1 MTRLACQ
8 IVGCT
13 VAKKKGHHGTETH
26 SKASKKDK
34 KQNYKKESAIS
45 QSPAFTQVLKSQHNP
60 IMKKQSTS
68 QKSCS
73 RTNFTTTFTHPLT
86 FSTVR
91 DHNPFQLSGEDK
103 TTINPQPSTFFFL
116 DYHHPS
122 SLITSRHRSFFI
134 VRPRLP
140 SLIVRKRGLR
150 YVAPSLFLKIS
161 IIFIVFSSPFSSL
174 SFIVDC
180 FFFHSDFSSTV
191 S

>member
-1 MTRLACQ
+1 MNEEIFGPFLLLA
-8 IVGCT
+8 T
-13 VAKKKGHHGTETH
+13 L
-26 SKASKKDK
+26 S
-34 KQNYKKESAIS
+34 
-45 QSPAFTQVLKSQHNP
+45 
-60 IMKKQSTS
+60 STS
-68 QKSCS
+68 QMQPPPIIAKLTPMTKNMKIQKKKSLQQKHS
-73 RTNFTTTFTHPLT
+73 HSLT

-103 TTINPQPSTFFFL
+103 ITINPQPSTFFFL

-150 YVAPSLFLKIS
+150 YIVPSLFLKIS
-161 IIFIVFSSPFSSL
+161 IIFIIFSSPFSSL

-180 FFFHSDFSSTV
+180 FFFHSDFSSIV